1 MRNDIDLT
9 ICIPTNGIVEWVFPV
24 LDSIFQQKD
33 ADSLRYEVI
42 VTDNGNNSSF
52 KAGIKRYEEKYSNLK
67 YYENHETGFLN
78 QVACFKKARGKF
90 VKFINHRMLML
101 PGSVQYLLEY
111 VEEAEA
117 DQTPI
122 YFSNGVLDKEKRMQC
137 CSFDEFISKLSIY
150 TTWSGGLAYW
160 NTERILTSTAEDY
173 NALFPHFYI
182 LSMETDR
189 TKYYIDDHEL
199 TTSVSADETKKGV
212 YDFYYAFAVEFPSLL
227 LQLNREGKIDI
238 QTFLSVKRELLEWI
252 ADQFINYRILRTKT
266 AYDLSNFPQTVYVY
280 WGNFEFWKR
289 VTTRFCSRVLGR
301 VFQLKKWR

>member
-1 MRNDIDLT
+1 MQTDIDLS

-24 LDSIFQQKD
+24 LDSIFQQND
-33 ADSLRYEVI
+33 VDLSRYEIV
-42 VTDNGNNSSF
+42 VTDNGDNAVF
-52 KAGIKRYEEKYSNLK
+52 KTGIKKYEEKYFNLR
-67 YYENHETGFLN
+67 YYETNEAGFLN

-117 DQTPI
+117 AQTPI
-122 YFSNGVLDKEKRMQC
+122 YFSNGVLEKGKRMQC
-137 CSFDEFISKLSIY
+137 RSFDEFISKLGVY
-150 TTWSGGLAYW
+150 TTGSCGLAYW
-160 NTERILTSTAEDY
+160 NTGRILASTAEDY
-173 NALFPHFYI
+173 HALFPHFYI
-182 LSMETDR
+182 LSMETNKER
-189 TKYYIDDHEL
+189 YYIDDREL